1 MQPRSTTDLAL
12 LLLGLF
18 AWAVAGVLAVWS
30 PTVEVDVVTQTG
42 ARITSRA
49 QSLPAAGAAGGFALA
64 GSVCFLGA
72 AFAPRDFGR
81 HPGPGGPPAAP
92 GAAP

>member
-1 MQPRSTTDLAL
+1 MQPRCTTDLAL

-30 PTVEVDVVTQTG
+30 PTVDVDIVTQTG
-42 ARITSRA
+42 AKVTSRA
-49 QSLPAAGAAGGFALA
+49 QSLTAAGAAGGFAVA
-64 GSVCFLGA
+64 GGFCFLGA
-72 AFAPRDFGR
+72 AFAARDSGR
-81 HPGPGGPPAAP
+81 HPAS